1 MKSNLAIGA
10 GVHAYPKP
18 NTPVKQ
24 AGETS
29 FVNFFN
35 DTFATGFTP
44 KFNVGPTKFAGGAAI
59 SSKGPL
65 GLVNNIADTHAKGF
79 TNFMKVTQ
87 FKNITRESSTNQRE
101 PTPF

>member
-1 MKSNLAIGA
+1 MTMKSNLAIGA

-18 NTPVKQ
+18 TTPVKQ

-44 KFNVGPTKFAGGAAI
+44 KFNVGPTKFAGELQYHQ
-59 SSKGPL
+59 KGL
-65 GLVNNIADTHAKGF
+65 LD
-79 TNFMKVTQ
+79 
-87 FKNITRESSTNQRE
+87 
-101 PTPF
+101 